1 MIQNLHGVLS
11 AMFLTLCKL
20 KKKKKKNTIIEST
33 GKKY

>member
-20 KKKKKKNTIIEST
+20 KKKKKNTIIEST

>member
-20 KKKKKKNTIIEST
+20 KKKKNTIIEST